1 MRHLDQELRDLEYHP
16 EQYIAGLHDWD
27 SAPVDIGHW
36 LALKSRWLATEQTRE
51 NGRERCHAIR
61 AANEALQAW
70 IEPRR
75 RELLRR
81 RQEALRNALAR
92 AVLTSREYGFCLYP
106 ADSLRDFLLAFRGT
120 TP

>member
-1 MRHLDQELRDLEYHP
+1 
-16 EQYIAGLHDWD
+16 
-27 SAPVDIGHW
+27 VDIAHW
-36 LALKSRWLATEQTRE
+36 LDLKARWLATEQTRE

-70 IEPRR
+70 VEPRR
-75 RELLRR
+75 RELMRR
-81 RQEALRNALAR
+81 RTDALREQRTA

-120 TP
+120 TL